1 MKNKVST
8 ASPKQQRRRHPFE
21 PITYDE
27 LLSNAGMSGFV
38 SFLELPT
45 VNPGERA
52 AASIAELPVEKSPYP
67 PAPVEIPRKDPKP
80 SRKPSAY
87 ARIYRATRVQ
97 DGHSFAEQAIYE
109 TLWTAV
115 PSLLDD
121 GTESYR
127 IVQIGYDRLARL
139 TQLSWVSVKANLRS
153 LEKKLAIE
161 VIAGENSASREGKT
175 YRVYAYSVI
184 LERRRKAGLE
194 WVQKTRGV
202 KLLSAPAEYRA
213 RTAVQP

>member
-8 ASPKQQRRRHPFE
+8 TSPKPQRRRSFE

-45 VNPGERA
+45 ANPEERGIPERPREKTPYIVESPRPKVKEP
-52 AASIAELPVEKSPYP
+52 ASGRS
-67 PAPVEIPRKDPKP
+67 AP
-80 SRKPSAY
+80 Y

-97 DGHSFAEQAIYE
+97 DGHSYAEQAIYE
-109 TLWTAV
+109 AMWSSV

-121 GTESYR
+121 GTDEYR

-139 TQLSWVSVKANLRS
+139 AQMSWVSVKANLRS

-161 VIAGENSASREGKT
+161 VIATENSASREGKT
-175 YRVYAYSVI
+175 YKIYSNAVI
-184 LERRRKAGLE
+184 LERRRNAGLE
-194 WVQKTRGV
+194 WVRKTRGV
-202 KLLSAPAEYRA
+202 KLISTPAEYKT
-213 RTAVQP
+213 RTAAQ

>member
-8 ASPKQQRRRHPFE
+8 ASPKPQRRRSFD

-45 VNPGERA
+45 ANPEERGGIP
-52 AASIAELPVEKSPYP
+52 SERPREKTPYIVES
-67 PAPVEIPRKDPKP
+67 PRKAKETP
-80 SRKPSAY
+80 SGRTAPY

-97 DGHSFAEQAIYE
+97 DGHSYAEQAIYE
-109 TLWTAV
+109 ALWAAV

-121 GTESYR
+121 GTDAYR

-139 TQLSWVSVKANLRS
+139 THLSWVSVKANLRS

-161 VIAGENSASREGKT
+161 IIATENSASREGKT
-175 YRVYAYSVI
+175 YKIYSNAVI
-184 LERRRKAGLE
+184 LERRRSAGLE
-194 WVQKTRGV
+194 WVRKTRGV
-202 KLLSAPAEYRA
+202 KLIPAPAEYKA
-213 RTAVQP
+213 RTATAQ